1 MAFTIDLTEN
11 ESYAKPVD
19 AVDRHFVMHRRVDF
33 TETDNQLANA
43 QTMGLFQVP
52 PYVLVEEVIM
62 VVRTADADVTDVD
75 IGRYSTAGVVA
86 AVDAFID
93 GGTLATTGEK
103 RDLAGET
110 YSKQDGTAGYMGAA
124 AWTIGLINN
133 DADTINEAIVDFFA
147 ICVDLRN
154 TDVDD

>member
-1 MAFTIDLTEN
+1 MAFHVDLTAN
-11 ESYAKPVD
+11 ESYGKPAD
-19 AVDRHFVMHRRVDF
+19 AVDRHFIMHRRVDF
-33 TETDNQLANA
+33 TETANQLA
-43 QTMGLFQVP
+43 QTETMGLFQVP

-62 VVRTADADVTDVD
+62 IVRTADADVSDVD

-86 AVDAFID
+86 AVDAFVD
-93 GGTLATTGEK
+93 GATIAATGCI

-110 YSKQDGTAGYMGAA
+110 YSKQDGTVGYMGAA

-133 DADTINEAIVDFFA
+133 DADTINEAVIDFFA
-147 ICVDLRN
+147 ICLDLRN